1 MKSQTY
7 ANHRA
12 LPSLIYVI
20 SGVAIL
26 TWAGFELY
34 HAVLAPSCGAWL
46 AAVGTTSLLPV
57 WFAARRNAQT
67 MQDRIIRLEMQVRLA
82 RLLPGRDLAVLTM
95 PQIVALRFA
104 SDREMPALVER
115 TLKGDLLAPDAIK
128 RAITD
133 WQADWMRV

>member
-1 MKSQTY
+1 MKSQSY

-12 LPSLIYVI
+12 LPSPVYVV

-26 TWAGFELY
+26 AWAGFELY

-46 AAVGTTSLLPV
+46 AAVGATSLLPV
-57 WFAARRNAQT
+57 WYAARRNAQT

-82 RLLPGRDLAVLTM
+82 RLLPNRDLAVLTL
-95 PQIVALRFA
+95 PQLVALRFA

-115 TLKGDLLAPDAIK
+115 TMTGEFKTPDAIK